1 MATIAPYIPESITVH
16 LGSPDSNAENV
27 TVSFSDYVKNV
38 LSSEVYPTWEP
49 AALRANALAIIS
61 FALNRI
67 YTEYYR
73 SRGYSFDITSS
84 TAIDQ
89 KFINGRNIYENISE
103 LVDELFT
110 DYLRKQGFVEPLAA
124 KFCNGVTVTCSGLSQ
139 WGSQYLAQ
147 DGANSIDI
155 LRTYYGEDVEFV
167 TNAPVQ
173 NLQESYPGSP
183 VRRGDIGVNV
193 SFLQVALNRISQNYP
208 AIPKVPVDAIFGEAT
223 ENAVRAFQSI
233 FSLTVDGIV
242 GRATWY
248 TIVMLYTAVLKL
260 GELQSLGQTFYGYS
274 WEYPEQILP
283 GEQGAKVTHLQY
295 MLSVVSQ
302 FNSAVQE
309 PPVSGVFGDTT
320 TQAVTTFQRA
330 YGLPETGTVDRA
342 TWDSIYSQFAGIET
356 TVFGNEAL
364 FPFTRPPMAVT
375 EADLQEQLIAT
386 AAAFPELDAPKKT
399 GKLDAQT
406 KKKSRGLPASDRKRP
421 DRHTGRAERVRSG
434 GDAVFIAARAVHAL
448 RAVSGDNAQ
457 VGYAGQGG
465 AHRMNTPANY
475 VGQPIR
481 SLQTMLRTIA
491 HADETLLKIV
501 PDGIYGPNTVQAVRE
516 FQRQNA
522 LPVTGETDNA
532 TWNKLV
538 AVYTVQ
544 SPSVLPAAP
553 VTVRWTPNRTLA
565 AGSRNSHLFLI
576 QSMLQALARFYV
588 NAPVLTVT
596 GVHDA
601 PSVAAVK
608 WLQKLAAL
616 PQTGE
621 IDQTTWAYLSGLYT
635 LASGNGDG
643 ADLHSG
649 S

>member
-274 WEYPEQILP
+274 WEYPDP
-283 GEQGAKVTHLQY
+283 A
-295 MLSVVSQ
+295 
-302 FNSAVQE
+302 
-309 PPVSGVFGDTT
+309 
-320 TQAVTTFQRA
+320 RR
-330 YGLPETGTVDRA
+330 TGRE
-342 TWDSIYSQFAGIET
+342 G
-356 TVFGNEAL
+356 
-364 FPFTRPPMAVT
+364 
-375 EADLQEQLIAT
+375 
-386 AAAFPELDAPKKT
+386 DAPAIYAVRCFPVQFRRA
-399 GKLDAQT
+399 GAAGQRCVWRHNHAGRHNVPACLRPAGNRH
-406 KKKSRGLPASDRKRP
+406 SRPRDVGQHLFAVCGHRDDRFRKR
-421 DRHTGRAERVRSG
+421 S
-434 GDAVFIAARAVHAL
+434 
-448 RAVSGDNAQ
+448 
-457 VGYAGQGG
+457 
-465 AHRMNTPANY
+465 
-475 VGQPIR
+475 
-481 SLQTMLRTIA
+481 
-491 HADETLLKIV
+491 
-501 PDGIYGPNTVQAVRE
+501 
-516 FQRQNA
+516 A
-522 LPVTGETDNA
+522 LPV
-532 TWNKLV
+532 
-538 AVYTVQ
+538 
-544 SPSVLPAAP
+544 
-553 VTVRWTPNRTLA
+553 
-565 AGSRNSHLFLI
+565 H
-576 QSMLQALARFYV
+576 
-588 NAPVLTVT
+588 
-596 GVHDA
+596 
-601 PSVAAVK
+601 
-608 WLQKLAAL
+608 
-616 PQTGE
+616 
-621 IDQTTWAYLSGLYT
+621 
-635 LASGNGDG
+635 ASADG
-643 ADLHSG
+643 CDG
-649 S
+649 G

>member
-1 MATIAPYIPESITVH
+1 M
-16 LGSPDSNAENV
+16 
-27 TVSFSDYVKNV
+27 
-38 LSSEVYPTWEP
+38 
-49 AALRANALAIIS
+49 
-61 FALNRI
+61 
-67 YTEYYR
+67 
-73 SRGYSFDITSS
+73 
-84 TAIDQ
+84 
-89 KFINGRNIYENISE
+89 
-103 LVDELFT
+103 
-110 DYLRKQGFVEPLAA
+110 
-124 KFCNGVTVTCSGLSQ
+124 TVTCSGLSQ

-233 FSLTVDGIV
+233 FSLTVDSIV
-242 GRATWY
+242 GRTTWY

-330 YGLPETGTVDRA
+330 YGLPETGTVNRA

-375 EADLQEQLIAT
+375 EADLQEQLIAA

-399 GKLDAQT
+399 RKLDAQT
-406 KKKSRGLPASDRKRP
+406 KKSLAVFQRLTGSAPTGTPDAQSASDLAGMQFLLQHAQSTRFVQFPGITLKSGMQ
-421 DRHTGRAERVRSG
+421 DREVRS
-434 GDAVFIAARAVHAL
+434 V
-448 RAVSGDNAQ
+448 
-457 VGYAGQGG
+457 
-465 AHRMNTPANY
+465 
-475 VGQPIR
+475 
-481 SLQTMLRTIA
+481 
-491 HADETLLKIV
+491 
-501 PDGIYGPNTVQAVRE
+501 
-516 FQRQNA
+516 
-522 LPVTGETDNA
+522 
-532 TWNKLV
+532 
-538 AVYTVQ
+538 
-544 SPSVLPAAP
+544 
-553 VTVRWTPNRTLA
+553 
-565 AGSRNSHLFLI
+565 
-576 QSMLQALARFYV
+576 
-588 NAPVLTVT
+588 
-596 GVHDA
+596 
-601 PSVAAVK
+601 
-608 WLQKLAAL
+608 
-616 PQTGE
+616 
-621 IDQTTWAYLSGLYT
+621 
-635 LASGNGDG
+635 
-643 ADLHSG
+643 
-649 S
+649 